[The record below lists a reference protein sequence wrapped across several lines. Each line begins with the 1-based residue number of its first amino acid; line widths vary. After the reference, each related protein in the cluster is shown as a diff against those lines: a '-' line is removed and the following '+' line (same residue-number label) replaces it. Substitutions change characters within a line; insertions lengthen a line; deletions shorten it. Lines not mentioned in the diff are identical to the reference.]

1 MYAPR
6 QRIIRRNMKIKIKD
20 KKLPLPN
27 AWKQCGLSLE
37 EWKELQSGKTM
48 DVTSVPE
55 AVKNLVDVEET
66 ASKPKSK
73 IPGGK

>member
-1 MYAPR
+1 
-6 QRIIRRNMKIKIKD
+6 MKIKLKD

-48 DVTSVPE
+48 DATSVPE
-55 AVKNLVDVEET
+55 AVKNLVDIEKST
-66 ASKPKSK
+66 SKPKSK
-73 IPGGK
+73 TQGGK